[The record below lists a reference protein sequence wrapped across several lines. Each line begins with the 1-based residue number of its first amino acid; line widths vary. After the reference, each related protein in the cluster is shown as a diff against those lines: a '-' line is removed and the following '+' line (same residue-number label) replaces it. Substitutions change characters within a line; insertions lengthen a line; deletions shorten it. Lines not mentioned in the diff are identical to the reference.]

1 MGALWRKKKKRKKM
15 TIMKRVGTKD
25 SAFRCSLIR
34 IVRLKCRPLGS
45 PGSLTVVAAAAAA
58 VVTVVAV
65 ALLRVALAA
74 AHRLP
79 LQVQRHR
86 LHQSITTSIVNRV
99 NRRHSSRFNQH
110 NSNNN
115 TRRRRRR
122 RRRRR

>member
-1 MGALWRKKKKRKKM
+1 M

-45 PGSLTVVAAAAAA
+45 PGSLTVVVAAAA

-99 NRRHSSRFNQH
+99 NHRHSSRFNQH

-122 RRRRR
+122 RRRRRWRRRRRRRSGNIG